1 MRINMIRE
9 LALKNRSYRRFYG
22 EKKIDEKTLRELVD
36 IARNTPSAANRQ
48 PLQYRL
54 VCDDETNSRVYDCL
68 GWAGYYKDWD
78 GPVAEERPSAYII
91 MVTPQDVNPQWD
103 EGLAGQT
110 ILLAA
115 TEMGLGGCM
124 IGNFGAGSV
133 KEALSLPEYLSPM
146 LIVAIGKPAE
156 TVVLEEVEDGES
168 IAYYRDEQDVHHVP
182 KRKLADVVLD
192 RSMLR
197 QQ

>member
-78 GPVAEERPSAYII
+78 GPGSRRTSISIYYYGDTAGCKSA
-91 MVTPQDVNPQWD
+91 V
-103 EGLAGQT
+103 G
-110 ILLAA
+110 
-115 TEMGLGGCM
+115 
-124 IGNFGAGSV
+124 
-133 KEALSLPEYLSPM
+133 
-146 LIVAIGKPAE
+146 
-156 TVVLEEVEDGES
+156 
-168 IAYYRDEQDVHHVP
+168 
-182 KRKLADVVLD
+182 
-192 RSMLR
+192 
-197 QQ
+197 

>member
-1 MRINMIRE
+1 MIRE

-103 EGLAGQT
+103 EGIAGQT

>member
-1 MRINMIRE
+1 MIRE

-103 EGLAGQT
+103 EGIAGQT

-115 TEMGLGGCM
+115 TEQGLGGCF
-124 IGNFGAGSV
+124 ICRRAIRWIC
-133 KEALSLPEYLSPM
+133 ALHWDIQKKKWYWKILREMATFITTAMTIRYSM
-146 LIVAIGKPAE
+146 C
-156 TVVLEEVEDGES
+156 
-168 IAYYRDEQDVHHVP
+168 R
-182 KRKLADVVLD
+182 KR
-192 RSMLR
+192 SWMTF
-197 QQ
+197 

>member
-1 MRINMIRE
+1 MIRE

-22 EKKIDEKTLRELVD
+22 EKKIDEKTLRELVV

-103 EGLAGQT
+103 EG
-110 ILLAA
+110 I
-115 TEMGLGGCM
+115 
-124 IGNFGAGSV
+124 AGSDHSACGGRAGTWRLFYR
-133 KEALSLPEYLSPM
+133 KYPE
-146 LIVAIGKPAE
+146 
-156 TVVLEEVEDGES
+156 
-168 IAYYRDEQDVHHVP
+168 
-182 KRKLADVVLD
+182 RKACCCFKSAGGL
-192 RSMLR
+192 
-197 QQ
+197 